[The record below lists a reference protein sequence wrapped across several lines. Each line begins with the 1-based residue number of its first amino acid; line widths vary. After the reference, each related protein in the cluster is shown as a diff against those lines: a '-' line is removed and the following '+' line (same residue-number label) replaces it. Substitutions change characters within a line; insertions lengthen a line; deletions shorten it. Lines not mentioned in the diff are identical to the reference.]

1 MDCSE
6 SCFLSTSGSRLSTS
20 SSQTLVAVSFA
31 AKRRIILPLEP
42 AVSMQVTVTPFLA
55 SGEARS
61 SLSDVVK
68 SIRQA
73 LSQLRKIQ
81 KRQGNRKSN
90 RVWST
95 SGSTNPG
102 PTETVVASN
111 LNYLFSIVR
120 SGFIHV

>member
-31 AKRRIILPLEP
+31 AKRRIILEP
-42 AVSMQVTVTPFLA
+42 AISMQVTVTPFLA
-55 SGEARS
+55 TGEARS

-95 SGSTNPG
+95 SGSTDPG
-102 PTETVVASN
+102 PIERAVASN
-111 LNYLFSIVR
+111 LKRLFSIVQ
-120 SGFIHV
+120 SGFIQT